1 MWQSGSEYKQ
11 PGSGSSTVHQH
22 HCTMVHKPRGAAAV
36 ATACHAQLQQLRCL
50 KPLVQ
55 CHKGSMVVHNGLSQR
70 IPGAV
75 TA

>member
-1 MWQSGSEYKQ
+1 VGVTTNSLAMAVAQCISI
-11 PGSGSSTVHQH
+11 T
-22 HCTMVHKPRGAAAV
+22 VHKPQGAAAV
-36 ATACHAQLQQLRCL
+36 VTACHAQLQQLRCL

-55 CHKGSMVVHNGLSQR
+55 CHKGSIVVHNGLSQR